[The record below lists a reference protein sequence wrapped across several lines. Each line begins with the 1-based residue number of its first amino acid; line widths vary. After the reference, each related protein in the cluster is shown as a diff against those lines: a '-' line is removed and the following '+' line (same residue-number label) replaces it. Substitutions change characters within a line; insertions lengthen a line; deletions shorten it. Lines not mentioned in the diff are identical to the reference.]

1 MNFYAWLGA
10 VETGLIFGFMALG
23 TYLTFRLLKFPDI
36 TVEGSFPLGGAVAA
50 ALIVAGLNPYLATLV
65 AFGAGMLAGSITAFL
80 NVRLK
85 ILHILSGILTSVA
98 LYSIN
103 MRVMGRPNVPLL
115 GVDTV
120 FTPLET
126 YFPGSALAM
135 PIALA
140 AACLVVI
147 LILNRFLVSEM
158 GLALRATGVNER
170 MSAAYG
176 IPTGRMKWLGLALAN
191 GLSALGGAL
200 FAQMQGASDV
210 NMGVGVVVIGFAAVI
225 GGTVLIKRSAVHWAT
240 FSVLLGAVLYR
251 LAVALALGVDAIG
264 LTPSDLNLVT
274 AALVALALVAPGA
287 GLMARRRRTA
297 A

>member
-10 VETGLIFGFMALG
+10 VETGLIFGFVALG

-65 AFGAGMLAGSITAFL
+65 AFAAGMLAGSITAFL

-126 YFPGSALAM
+126 HFPGSALAM

-251 LAVALALGVDAIG
+251 LAVALALGVDSIG